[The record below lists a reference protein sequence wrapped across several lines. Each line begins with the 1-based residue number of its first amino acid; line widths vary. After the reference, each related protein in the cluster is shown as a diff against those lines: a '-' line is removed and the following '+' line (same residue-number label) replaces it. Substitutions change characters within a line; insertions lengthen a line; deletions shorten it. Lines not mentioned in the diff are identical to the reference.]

1 MNNINTVL
9 FDLDGTLVDTNEIII
24 LSYLHAFKTHLPEV
38 EITRET
44 IINHIGPPL
53 DAIFSKYTSSPFK
66 VKAMIE
72 TYRDFYSKNEFD
84 HFKLYDKVLETLSV
98 LRDKGYNLGI
108 VTSKFM
114 ESAWPSIRHFGLDKW
129 MDVIITLDDVAH
141 PKPSRDPID
150 LALKRFD
157 NVKDALMIGDNTTD
171 IEAANNAGI
180 FSAGVDWS
188 IKGPELLKSVN
199 PDYMLPTMP
208 AIYDILDIEKEE

>member
-1 MNNINTVL
+1 MKNINTVL

-38 EITRET
+38 DISRKM
-44 IINHIGPPL
+44 IIDHIGPPL
-53 DAIFSKYTSSPFK
+53 DAIFSRYTSSPFK

-72 TYRDFYSKNEFD
+72 TYRVFYSSNEFD
-84 HFKLYDKVLETLSV
+84 HFKLYDDVLETLSV
-98 LRDKGYNLGI
+98 LREKGYNLGI

-114 ESAWPSIRHFGLDKW
+114 ESAWPSIKHFNLDEW
-129 MDVIITLDDVAH
+129 MDVIITLDDVKH

-150 LALKRFD
+150 QALSKLD
-157 NVKDALMIGDNTTD
+157 NVKEALMIGDNTTD

-188 IKGPELLKSVN
+188 IKGRELLKSVN
-199 PDYMLPTMP
+199 PDYMLPTMT
-208 AIYDILDIEKEE
+208 AIYDILDIEREE